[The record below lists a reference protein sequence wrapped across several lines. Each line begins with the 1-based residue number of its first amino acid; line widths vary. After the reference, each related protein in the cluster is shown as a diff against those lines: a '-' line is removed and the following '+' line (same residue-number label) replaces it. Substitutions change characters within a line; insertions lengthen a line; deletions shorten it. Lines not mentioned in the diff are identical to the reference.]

1 MNFHLELGNEI
12 SLLLDNLQK
21 KDEEQRG
28 QMFQLNS
35 EINLLKTQNT
45 LFEQRLSSLKEENE
59 QLLQI
64 VQRFQEES
72 QKNLDYEGK
81 IVECKE
87 NYFILSKEFEQHK
100 IQSEERIIH
109 LIHQVKLLERQ
120 KEDIL
125 LIHQEECINLIS
137 EHQKQI
143 KTLTNL
149 TKKLQEENK
158 NQMEEIEMFKSTRE
172 KLNRSSQ
179 QQQNELQTLLAE
191 KIGEIHKLQKE
202 LNDKERQHSELLQ
215 KARMKYEEHLLEVT
229 MQVNNGSNNSE
240 NLSESYRKKMFAQK
254 QAADKE
260 IGDLKRK
267 IASYEELSKKKS
279 RVSIP

>member
-1 MNFHLELGNEI
+1 MRFLFFWITYRRFL
-12 SLLLDNLQK
+12 K